1 MIFIGSGNN
10 INKPVRFLNLT
21 PLKGNEMTATKIVN
35 YTPEMVETI
44 VEGYKAGKSVEAL
57 AEEVGR
63 STKSIVAKLGQL
75 KLYKSPAKEAGKRE
89 MKKAEMVAK
98 IAEAIGAT
106 EESLESLEKATGPAL
121 MAVLKALT

>member
-1 MIFIGSGNN
+1 
-10 INKPVRFLNLT
+10 
-21 PLKGNEMTATKIVN
+21 MTATKIVN
-35 YTPEMVETI
+35 YTPEMVEAI

-98 IAEAIGAT
+98 IAEAIDAT

-121 MAVLKALT
+121 MAVLKALTRS